1 MFLSIVFLPLLG
13 FFFLCFFGRFFGRFG
28 SFIVGNLVIIFGI
41 VSVFFCFVE
50 VCLGNGLVY
59 CGLGFWLDSFYSKV
73 YLDFFFD
80 GFNLLM
86 VSIVYGISFFVFLYS
101 GSYLSSDPH
110 QVRFFGFLQLFIFFM
125 VFLVCSCNFV
135 QVFFGWEGVGL
146 MSFLLISFWYS
157 RLFAIKAAFK
167 AIIVNKIGDVFLFL
181 GIVLSLF
188 VFGSVNCVFI
198 FALSDYLVSFF
209 YFSII
214 LLCFFVGI
222 WAKSAQLGL
231 HVWLPDAME
240 GPTPVSAL
248 LHAATMVAVG
258 VFFFLRLSL
267 LFSFVS
273 EVLVFSLV
281 IGGLTCFFSG
291 LIGLFQYDIK
301 KIVAY
306 STCSQLGLMFLGCSI
321 VCVSGV
327 FFHLFLHAFFK
338 ALLFLGSGIIIHFF
352 CEEQDLRYMGGG
364 VNFITFVYIFLLVG
378 NLALI
383 GFPFFSGFYSKD
395 YLIEGSFFF
404 FSFDGL
410 FIGLFLC
417 LASILTLL
425 YSLRFLIRC
434 FFGFPNGWWQ
444 IYLWFNV
451 KFDWMFVSCLFL
463 VFLSCFSGFLLFDLF
478 LGFGSSVFF
487 YSLVSLKFSEFI
499 FEEFLV
505 SLGFKNLV
513 VFFLL
518 GGFLIG
524 WIGFGILD
532 KIYFIFFNV
541 NVYTWSYF
549 FFCKCCFDELYNY
562 YVSLVGARVYLLIS
576 DIDKG
581 VLESVISFG
590 ISFFFLRVSQY
601 YVFLQSGNLV
611 HYLYFFLFSYLCFC
625 VLFLLWVLVFILM

>member
-1 MFLSIVFLPLLG
+1 
-13 FFFLCFFGRFFGRFG
+13 
-28 SFIVGNLVIIFGI
+28 
-41 VSVFFCFVE
+41 
-50 VCLGNGLVY
+50 
-59 CGLGFWLDSFYSKV
+59 
-73 YLDFFFD
+73 
-80 GFNLLM
+80 
-86 VSIVYGISFFVFLYS
+86 
-101 GSYLSSDPH
+101 
-110 QVRFFGFLQLFIFFM
+110 
-125 VFLVCSCNFV
+125 
-135 QVFFGWEGVGL
+135 
-146 MSFLLISFWYS
+146 
-157 RLFAIKAAFK
+157 
-167 AIIVNKIGDVFLFL
+167 
-181 GIVLSLF
+181 
-188 VFGSVNCVFI
+188 
-198 FALSDYLVSFF
+198 
-209 YFSII
+209 
-214 LLCFFVGI
+214 
-222 WAKSAQLGL
+222 
-231 HVWLPDAME
+231 ME

-267 LFSFVS
+267 LFSLVS

-524 WIGFGILD
+524 
-532 KIYFIFFNV
+532 
-541 NVYTWSYF
+541 
-549 FFCKCCFDELYNY
+549 
-562 YVSLVGARVYLLIS
+562 
-576 DIDKG
+576 
-581 VLESVISFG
+581 
-590 ISFFFLRVSQY
+590 
-601 YVFLQSGNLV
+601 
-611 HYLYFFLFSYLCFC
+611 
-625 VLFLLWVLVFILM
+625 